1 MDLLWTQII
10 MGLVAGG
17 IFAAYAIG
25 LTVTFGIIDIIN
37 FAHGGFVLV
46 GAYCTVVLVNAGL
59 SFPLSVLAAFVVV
72 YLLASLAER
81 GLFRK
86 TLSNPIN
93 GLIISVGLLAI
104 IQNTA
109 LGLFGTRVRTID
121 PWSFDTV
128 SILGISVSEQRL
140 MVGLLGFAA
149 VVAYWAVIRFTRFG
163 LQTRALAD
171 NRDVA
176 ALMGMNVGRVVNI
189 NFAVGA
195 GVAAVAGALM
205 ATIQPV
211 TAFSAEEPTLIAFM
225 VIIIGTMGSIPGV
238 LVAGILLGIVTN
250 VGLAFIS
257 PSYALVYQFGLVALV
272 LILKPEGLLARK
284 IVSERP

>member
-1 MDLLWTQII
+1 MELLWAQIV
-10 MGLVAGG
+10 MGIVVGG
-17 IFAAYAIG
+17 IFAAYAVG

-46 GAYCTVVLVNAGL
+46 GAYGTVVLVNAGL
-59 SFPLSVLAAFVVV
+59 SFPLSLFIAFGIA
-72 YLLASLAER
+72 YALASLVER
-81 GLFRK
+81 GLFRQ

-109 LGLFGTRVRTID
+109 LGLFGTRVRTLD
-121 PWSFDTV
+121 PWSYSTV
-128 SILGISVSEQRL
+128 SLLGVSVSEQRL
-140 MVGLLGFAA
+140 VVGLLGFAA
-149 VVAYWAVIRFTRFG
+149 VVVYWGVIRFTRFG

-171 NRDVA
+171 NREVA

-225 VIIIGTMGSIPGV
+225 VIIIGSMGSIPGV
-238 LVAGILLGIVTN
+238 LVAGILLGIATN
-250 VGLAFIS
+250 LGLAFIS
-257 PSYALVYQFGLVALV
+257 PSYALVYQFGLVVLV
-272 LILKPEGLLARK
+272 LILKPDGLLARK
-284 IVSERP
+284 VVSERP

>member
-46 GAYCTVVLVNAGL
+46 GAYCTVVLVNMGV
-59 SFPLSVLAAFVVV
+59 SFPVAVLISFAVV

-81 GLFRK
+81 GLFRQ

-149 VVAYWAVIRFTRFG
+149 VVAYWGVIRFTRFG

-171 NRDVA
+171 NREVA
-176 ALMGMNVGRVVNI
+176 SLMGMNVGRVVNI

-211 TAFSAEEPTLIAFM
+211 TAFSAEEPTMIAFM

-238 LVAGILLGIVTN
+238 LVAGILLGVATN
-250 VGLAFIS
+250 LGLAFIS

-284 IVSERP
+284 VVSERP